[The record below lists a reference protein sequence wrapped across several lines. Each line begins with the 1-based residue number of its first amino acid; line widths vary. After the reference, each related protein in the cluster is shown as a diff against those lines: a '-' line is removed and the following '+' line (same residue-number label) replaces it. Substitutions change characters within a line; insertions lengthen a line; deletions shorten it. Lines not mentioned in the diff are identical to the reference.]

1 MPDVLVTPDV
11 LLMGDSDVE
20 SADSTPNGWVPP
32 RVEKAYD
39 NWQYA
44 GRQKMER
51 ITGAIQKAMIETPA
65 IDYAELVSTR
75 DGIWTFFHDKKKLKE
90 YTNDRVGY
98 TDWVEDMANCA
109 RTRKFP
115 GLERRLRRYL
125 MSALEDLDVED
136 LVAEDD
142 DTDYDIYEI
151 QKRRRT
157 TKRRLQTEELPKKKR

>member
-75 DGIWTFFHDKKKLKE
+75 DGIWTFFHDKKNSKS
-90 YTNDRVGY
+90 TRMTGWA
-98 TDWVEDMANCA
+98 T
-109 RTRKFP
+109 RTGSRTW
-115 GLERRLRRYL
+115 LIVH
-125 MSALEDLDVED
+125 ALATSEG
-136 LVAEDD
+136 
-142 DTDYDIYEI
+142 
-151 QKRRRT
+151 
-157 TKRRLQTEELPKKKR
+157 